1 MTYIKTIFDIYKMD
15 VGGYNQC
22 LFVMLCLWN
31 VKKINSESEEICSS
45 MKFRP
50 ECPPNHAIL
59 PEVARYGR
67 MNLGRCIKE
76 AYGYL
81 GCQSDVLNLVDRWCS
96 GRQRCQVEV
105 PNLDLDQANANNQ
118 G

>member
-1 MTYIKTIFDIYKMD
+1 
-15 VGGYNQC
+15 
-22 LFVMLCLWN
+22 
-31 VKKINSESEEICSS
+31 

-96 GRQRCQVEV
+96 GRQRCQVKV

-118 G
+118 GCMPDLSVYLEINYNCVPGEYKHPLVFTDYI